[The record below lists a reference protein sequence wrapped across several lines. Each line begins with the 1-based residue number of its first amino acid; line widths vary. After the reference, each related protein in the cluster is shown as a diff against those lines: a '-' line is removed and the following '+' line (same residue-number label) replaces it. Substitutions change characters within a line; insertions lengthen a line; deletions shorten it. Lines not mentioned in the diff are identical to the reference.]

1 MGFPLLTFEQSLSSS
16 IAGRGLDYYESG
28 AVANLARDGNTYLA
42 TVYGTEAYQVEI
54 TVHEGQVESW
64 ACDCPY
70 DYGPICKHVA
80 AVLFEVRE
88 VEHDPA
94 RAAEVAGKEGREPVN
109 AILGQLP
116 EEELRQLLQFFA
128 QRHDKV
134 RVHLLTKY
142 AHLIRDPGRE
152 HFQTLI
158 HTLIEAHS
166 GGKGWI
172 IDYRNASRLGSEV
185 YGLLEDTRSNISAR
199 GALQLVYACE
209 EAIRQLCEAIQDA
222 DDSGG
227 NMGDAIKHAF
237 SILSDLCEEG
247 NEMQEEVMDYVY
259 KLSLREGE
267 QPLYQG
273 WDWAGDWRYLAA
285 NAAQSPE
292 QAEKVMGKL
301 DFIIKQKE
309 KAGIWERYE
318 AESAAGLKLQ
328 LLEQWY
334 SPEKAQAFLQGN
346 LSYTSF
352 RRIAIEQAM
361 TEKHYEEVRRLAE
374 EGIIIDTQNNH
385 RGLVQE
391 WEQWLLK
398 VSEATGDSSAQ
409 SRWLEKLYL
418 DTRKMEYYRE
428 LKSHLSPAQFGEK
441 VEAFIAHF
449 RRLAPSGHAA
459 HFDPTIAAIYLEEGR
474 LEDLMEMLQS
484 ANPSLLTLDQ
494 YAPVLAGKYPDHFLI
509 LYDLAIREA
518 MHRASNQR
526 SYQEVISYLNK
537 LERLGGRAAA
547 REIAADWRVQY
558 WRRRAMLEEL
568 RGAGW

>member
-1 MGFPLLTFEQSLSSS
+1 MSFSLLTFEQSLSSS
-16 IAGRGLDYYESG
+16 IAGRGLDYYQNG

-94 RAAEVAGKEGREPVN
+94 RAAAVAGKEGREPVN

-128 QRHDKV
+128 QRHDNV

-285 NAAQSPE
+285 NAARSKE
-292 QAEKVMGKL
+292 QADKVLKKLEPIIAQEKNN
-301 DFIIKQKE
+301 E
-309 KAGIWERYE
+309 SWGIYE

-328 LLEQWY
+328 LLGQWY
-334 SPEKAQAFLQGN
+334 APEKAQGFLQEN
-346 LSYTSF
+346 LAYTSF

-361 TEKHYEEVRRLAE
+361 AEKRYDEVRQLAE
-374 EGIIIDTQNNH
+374 EGITMDTKNNY

-391 WEQWLLK
+391 WEQWLVK
-398 VSEATGDSSAQ
+398 VSEATGDQNAQ
-409 SRWLEKLYL
+409 CRWLEKLYL
-418 DTRKMEYYRE
+418 DTREMEYYRE
-428 LKSHLSPAQFGEK
+428 LKSRLPQTEFDKK

-449 RRLAPSGHAA
+449 RHPAPPGPTAY
-459 HFDPTIAAIYLEEGR
+459 FDSTIAAIYLEENR
-474 LEDLMEMLQS
+474 LDDLMELLQGS
-484 ANPSLLTLDQ
+484 NPSLATLGRYESILFD
-494 YAPVLAGKYPDHFLI
+494 KYPDNYLI
-509 LYDLAIREA
+509 LYDLAIRQA
-518 MHRASNQR
+518 MHWASNR
-526 SYQEVISYLNK
+526 KGYQEVIAYLEQM
-537 LERLGGRAAA
+537 ERLGGRAAA
-547 REIAADWRVQY
+547 LEIAADWRVQY